1 MKVKHLCL
9 IIVSIFC
16 AVTIINKSN
25 AEFVEYSLWATPNT
39 QNIQT
44 QYNDTTTSSI
54 HLSDDYQSINVKQ
67 PIPLSYKS
75 KAEVYAIRKTAVN
88 ESIFKNPNYIPSNE
102 VFGQIEDGKPWIS
115 MNGCMLIEEGKS
127 IITGESEESRFIL
140 NPSALVMINYPF
152 GAWCKQGEYQPSLH
166 VKEIKYSQEKKEI
179 VVIYERL
186 NKETLTNNA
195 YFELCGINARDL
207 GYKYV
212 YVDKSKSTYD
222 LQFVNGN
229 NVGNNTAEFQDF
241 LHTGGSCG
249 HESGCNNGS
258 PNQPMLQFENSHQ
271 AGTQYK
277 KNKEI
282 YIKLWKNRPSTP
294 YQEPDMIERII
305 IENA

>member
-9 IIVSIFC
+9 IIVSIMC
-16 AVTIINKSN
+16 SITIINKSN
-25 AEFVEYSLWATPNT
+25 AELIEYSLWSTPNT
-39 QNIQT
+39 QSTQT
-44 QYNDTTTSSI
+44 QEYNTTNQV
-54 HLSDDYQSINVKQ
+54 HFSDDYQTVNVKH
-67 PIPLSYKS
+67 PITLGYKS
-75 KAEVYAIRKTAVN
+75 KAEVFAIRKAAVN
-88 ESIFKNPNYIPSNE
+88 ESIFKNPAYTPSDE

-115 MNGCMLIEEGKS
+115 LNGCTNMEDGKS
-127 IITGESEESRFIL
+127 PITGESEESRFIL
-140 NPSALVMINYPF
+140 NPSALVMLNYPF
-152 GAWCKQGEYQPSLH
+152 GAWCNQGEHSPH
-166 VKEIKYSQEKKEI
+166 IVPKEIKYAPEKKEI
-179 VVIYERL
+179 VVIYDRL
-186 NKETLTNNA
+186 NKHTLTNNA

-207 GYKYV
+207 GYKYI

-222 LQFVNGN
+222 LQFVNSD
-229 NVGNNTAEFQDF
+229 NVGSSVTEFQDF

-282 YIKLWKNRPSTP
+282 YIKLWKNRPSSP
-294 YQEPDMIERII
+294 YQEADMVERII